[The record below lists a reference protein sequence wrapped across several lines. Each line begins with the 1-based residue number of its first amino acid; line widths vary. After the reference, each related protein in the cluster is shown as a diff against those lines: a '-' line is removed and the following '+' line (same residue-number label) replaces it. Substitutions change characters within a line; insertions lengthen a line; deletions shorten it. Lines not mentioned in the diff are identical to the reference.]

1 MYCCPNC
8 FWDSVVKSYVKAYS
22 TQKGNCD
29 FCNSQNIEIIIP
41 SELYYNYFEYL
52 ISIYQPTSVGGLV
65 LHECLARDWENL
77 FRIEDSSKIKQL
89 LENICNEELEANS
102 LLMETLVD
110 FLYVD
115 ELVGNQEVNWDTF
128 VREIKF
134 KNRFFIENKINL
146 SLLEKL
152 FKSHEKSYEK
162 GEIFHRAR
170 ICEGEQMFGKEKMG
184 KPPVEKSTAGRAN
197 PKGISYLYMSNDWE
211 TTLYETRASL
221 YDYVTIAEFKIK
233 EDIKVLNL
241 RDTSKI
247 SPFKVDDIGEYL
259 KYKKYLSKLEK
270 ELSKPIRRQ
279 DSELDY
285 LPTQYLCEFIK
296 SIGFDGVEFR
306 SSLNP
311 DGYNLAIFNDD
322 NFECVKTTL
331 HEVKSVKFTSEKKLV
346 NYKSISGV

>member
-8 FWDSVVKSYVKAYS
+8 FWDSVLKSYVVSYS

-29 FCNSQNIEIIIP
+29 FCESQNIEIIIP

-52 ISIYQPTSVGGLV
+52 ISIYQPISEGGLV
-65 LHECLARDWENL
+65 LHECLRRDWENL
-77 FRIEDSSKIKQL
+77 FRINDNLVIKKLLSKI
-89 LENICNEELEANS
+89 CAEELDKNS
-102 LLMETLVD
+102 DFLNMKVD
-110 FLYVD
+110 FLYVN
-115 ELVGNQEVNWDTF
+115 ELVDNQETNWDVF

-146 SLLEKL
+146 TLLEKL
-152 FKSHEKSYEK
+152 FKSHEKPYKK
-162 GEIFHRAR
+162 GKVFHRAR
-170 ICEGEQMFGKEKMG
+170 ICDGEQIYDKKKMG
-184 KPPVEKSTAGRAN
+184 KPPIEKSTAGRAN
-197 PKGISYLYMSNDWE
+197 PKGISYLYVSNDWE

-221 YDYVTIAEFKIK
+221 YDYVTIAEFKINK
-233 EDIKVLNL
+233 DINVLNL

-247 SPFKVDDIGEYL
+247 GPFTIDGDIGEYL
-259 KYKKYLSKLEK
+259 KHKKYLSKLEK

-311 DGYNLAIFNDD
+311 NGYNLAIFNDEA
-322 NFECVKTTL
+322 FECVKTTL
-331 HEVKSVKFTSEKKLV
+331 HEVKTVTFTSEKKLV
-346 NYKSISGV
+346 SVLI

>member
-8 FWDSVVKSYVKAYS
+8 FWDSEVKSYVVTYS

-29 FCNSQNIEIIIP
+29 FCDSQNIEIIIP
-41 SELYYNYFEYL
+41 SELYIFFQSL

-89 LENICNEELEANS
+89 LENICNEELEQNTF
-102 LLMETLVD
+102 LMETLVD

-115 ELVGNQEVNWDTF
+115 ELVGNQEINWDIF

-146 SLLEKL
+146 SLLEQL
-152 FKSHEKSYEK
+152 FKRHEKPYKK
-162 GEIFHRAR
+162 GKVFHRAR
-170 ICEGEQMFGKEKMG
+170 ICEGEQVFGKEKMG

-197 PKGISYLYMSNDWE
+197 PKGISYLYLSNDWQ

-233 EDIKVLNL
+233 EDINVLNL
-241 RDTSKI
+241 RDTTKI
-247 SPFKVDDIGEYL
+247 SPFTLDDDIGEYL
-259 KYKKYLSKLEK
+259 KHKKYLSKLEK

-306 SSLNP
+306 S
-311 DGYNLAIFNDD
+311 
-322 NFECVKTTL
+322 
-331 HEVKSVKFTSEKKLV
+331 
-346 NYKSISGV
+346 

>member
-8 FWDSVVKSYVKAYS
+8 FWDSELKSYVVSYS

-29 FCNSQNIEIIIP
+29 FCESQNTEIITP
-41 SELYYNYFEYL
+41 SELFVYFQSL
-52 ISIYQPTSVGGLV
+52 ISIYQPILEGGLM

-77 FRIEDSSKIKQL
+77 FRIEDTLIIKAL
-89 LENICNEELEANS
+89 LSHICVEELEKNS
-102 LLMETLVD
+102 AFLDLKVD
-110 FLYVD
+110 FLYID
-115 ELVGNQEVNWDTF
+115 ELVDNQEINWDVF

-146 SLLEKL
+146 PLLEEL
-152 FKSHEKSYEK
+152 FKRHEKPYKK
-162 GEIFHRAR
+162 GKVFHRAR
-170 ICEGEQMFGKEKMG
+170 ICDGEGIYEKEKMG

-197 PKGISYLYMSNDWE
+197 PRGISYLYVSNDWE

-233 EDIKVLNL
+233 EDINVLNL

-247 SPFKVDDIGEYL
+247 SPFTLDDDIGEYL
-259 KYKKYLSKLEK
+259 KHKKYLSKLEK

-306 SSLNP
+306 SSLNS

-331 HEVKSVKFTSEKKLV
+331 HEVKSVKFISEKKM
-346 NYKSISGV
+346 

>member
-8 FWDSVVKSYVKAYS
+8 FWDSEVKSYVVAYS
-22 TQKGNCD
+22 TQKGNCN
-29 FCNSQNIEIIIP
+29 FCDAQNTELIIP
-41 SELYYNYFEYL
+41 SELYIFFQSL
-52 ISIYQPTSVGGLV
+52 ISIYQPTSLGGLV

-89 LENICNEELEANS
+89 LESICGEELEANP
-102 LLMETLVD
+102 LLMKTLVD

-115 ELVGNQEVNWDTF
+115 ELVGNQEINWDIF

-146 SLLEKL
+146 SLLEQL
-152 FKSHEKSYEK
+152 FRRHEKPYKK
-162 GEIFHRAR
+162 GKVFHRAR
-170 ICEGEQMFGKEKMG
+170 ICDGEQMFGKGKMG
-184 KPPVEKSTAGRAN
+184 KPPVDKSTAGRAN
-197 PKGISYLYMSNDWE
+197 PKGISYLYLSNDWE

-233 EDIKVLNL
+233 EDINVLNL
-241 RDTSKI
+241 RDTTKI
-247 SPFKVDDIGEYL
+247 SPFTLDDDIGEYL
-259 KYKKYLSKLEK
+259 KHKKYLSKLEK

-331 HEVKSVKFTSEKKLV
+331 HEVKSVKFTSKKIQSNL
-346 NYKSISGV
+346 

>member
-1 MYCCPNC
+1 
-8 FWDSVVKSYVKAYS
+8 VISYS
-22 TQKGNCD
+22 IQKGNCD
-29 FCNSQNIEIIIP
+29 FCNSQNIEIITP
-41 SELYYNYFEYL
+41 SELYNNYFEYL
-52 ISIYQPTSVGGLV
+52 ISIYQPTSVGGLT
-65 LHECLARDWENL
+65 LHECLVRDWENL

-89 LENICNEELEANS
+89 LQNICSEELDTNTS
-102 LLMETLVD
+102 LMETQVD

-115 ELVGNQEVNWDTF
+115 ELVDSQEINWDVF

-146 SLLEKL
+146 TLLEAL
-152 FKSHEKSYEK
+152 FKRHEKLYKK
-162 GEIFHRAR
+162 GKVFHRAR
-170 ICEGEQMFGKEKMG
+170 ICDGEQIYDKDRMG

-197 PKGISYLYMSNDWE
+197 PKGISYLYLSNDGE

-221 YDYVTIAEFKIK
+221 YDYVTLAEFKINK
-233 EDIKVLNL
+233 DINVLNL

-247 SPFKVDDIGEYL
+247 SPFKLEGDIEEYL

-311 DGYNLAIFNDD
+311 NGYNLAIFNDD
-322 NFECVKTTL
+322 GFECIKTTL
-331 HEVKSVKFTSEKKLV
+331 HEVKSVKFISEKKM
-346 NYKSISGV
+346 

>member
-8 FWDSVVKSYVKAYS
+8 FWDSELKSYVVSYS
-22 TQKGNCD
+22 TDKGNCD
-29 FCNSQNIEIIIP
+29 FCKSQNTEIIAP
-41 SELYYNYFEYL
+41 AELFVYFQSL
-52 ISIYQPTSVGGLV
+52 ISIYQPASAGNLV

-77 FRIEDSSKIKQL
+77 FRIDDALIIKKL
-89 LENICNEELEANS
+89 LSFICVEELEKDS
-102 LLMETLVD
+102 DFLDVKVD

-115 ELVGNQEVNWDTF
+115 ELVDNQEINWDVF

-146 SLLEKL
+146 TLLEEL
-152 FKSHEKSYEK
+152 FKRNEKPYKK
-162 GEIFHRAR
+162 GKIFHRAR
-170 ICEGEQMFGKEKMG
+170 ICDGEQMYDKERMG

-197 PKGISYLYMSNDWE
+197 PKGISYLYVSNDWE

-221 YDYVTIAEFKIK
+221 YDYVTIAEFKISK
-233 EDIKVLNL
+233 DINVLNL

-247 SPFKVDDIGEYL
+247 SPFTLDDDIGEYL
-259 KYKKYLSKLEK
+259 KHKKYLSKLEK

-296 SIGFDGVEFR
+296 SVGFDGVEFR

-311 DGYNLAIFNDD
+311 NGYNLAIFNDD
-322 NFECVKTTL
+322 SFECVKTTL
-331 HEVKSVKFTSEKKLV
+331 HEVKTVKFTSEKKLTTF
-346 NYKSISGV
+346 IT

>member
-8 FWDSVVKSYVKAYS
+8 FWDSELKSYVVSYS

-29 FCNSQNIEIIIP
+29 FCESQNTEIITP
-41 SELYYNYFEYL
+41 SELFVYFQSL
-52 ISIYQPTSVGGLV
+52 ISIYQPILEGGLM

-77 FRIEDSSKIKQL
+77 FRIEDTLIIKAL
-89 LENICNEELEANS
+89 LSHICVEELEKNS
-102 LLMETLVD
+102 AFLDLKVD
-110 FLYVD
+110 FLYID
-115 ELVGNQEVNWDTF
+115 ELVDNQEINWDVF

-146 SLLEKL
+146 PLLEEL
-152 FKSHEKSYEK
+152 FKRHEKPYKK
-162 GEIFHRAR
+162 GKVFHRAR
-170 ICEGEQMFGKEKMG
+170 ICDGEGIYEKEKMG

-197 PKGISYLYMSNDWE
+197 PRGISYLYVSNDWE

-233 EDIKVLNL
+233 EDINVLNL

-247 SPFKVDDIGEYL
+247 SPFTLDDDIGEYL
-259 KYKKYLSKLEK
+259 KHKKYLSKLEK

-331 HEVKSVKFTSEKKLV
+331 HEVKSVKFISEKKM
-346 NYKSISGV
+346 

>member
-8 FWDSVVKSYVKAYS
+8 FWDSEVKSYVVSYS

-29 FCNSQNIEIIIP
+29 FCNSQNTELIVP
-41 SELYYNYFEYL
+41 SELYIFFQSL

-89 LENICNEELEANS
+89 LENICREELEQNS
-102 LLMETLVD
+102 SLMETLVD
-110 FLYVD
+110 FLYID
-115 ELVGNQEVNWDTF
+115 ELVGNQEINWDIF

-134 KNRFFIENKINL
+134 KNRFFIENKVNL
-146 SLLEKL
+146 SLLEQLLKR
-152 FKSHEKSYEK
+152 HEKPYKK
-162 GEIFHRAR
+162 GKVFHRAR
-170 ICEGEQMFGKEKMG
+170 ICDGEQMYEKEKMG
-184 KPPVEKSTAGRAN
+184 KPPIEKSTAGRAN
-197 PKGISYLYMSNDWE
+197 PKGISYLYVSNDWE

-233 EDIKVLNL
+233 EDINVLNL

-247 SPFKVDDIGEYL
+247 SPFTLDDDIGEYL
-259 KYKKYLSKLEK
+259 KHKKYLSKLEK

-311 DGYNLAIFNDD
+311 DGYNLAMFNDEA
-322 NFECVKTTL
+322 FECIRTTL
-331 HEVKSVKFTSEKKLV
+331 HEVKTVKFTSERK
-346 NYKSISGV
+346 

>member
-8 FWDSVVKSYVKAYS
+8 FWDSVIKSYVISYS

-29 FCNSQNIEIIIP
+29 FCNSQNTEIISP

-52 ISIYQPTSVGGLV
+52 ISIYQPTSVGGLA
-65 LHECLARDWENL
+65 LHECLVRDWENL

-89 LENICNEELEANS
+89 LENICSEELDTNMS
-102 LLMETLVD
+102 LMETQVDFFYVDDLVD
-110 FLYVD
+110 
-115 ELVGNQEVNWDTF
+115 NQEINWDVF

-146 SLLEKL
+146 TLLEAL
-152 FKSHEKSYEK
+152 FKRHEKIYKK
-162 GEIFHRAR
+162 GKVFHRAR
-170 ICEGEQMFGKEKMG
+170 ICDGEQIYNKDRMG
-184 KPPVEKSTAGRAN
+184 KPPVDKSTAGRAN
-197 PKGISYLYMSNDWE
+197 PKGISYLYLSNDWE

-221 YDYVTIAEFKIK
+221 YDYVTIAEFKIE
-233 EDIKVLNL
+233 EDINVLNL
-241 RDTSKI
+241 RDTTKI
-247 SPFKVDDIGEYL
+247 SPFKLEGDIEEYL

-311 DGYNLAIFNDD
+311 NGYNLAIFNDEA
-322 NFECVKTTL
+322 FECIKTTL
-331 HEVKSVKFTSEKKLV
+331 HEVQSVKFTSEKIQS
-346 NYKSISGV
+346 N

>member
-8 FWDSVVKSYVKAYS
+8 FWDSEVKSYVVSYS

-29 FCNSQNIEIIIP
+29 FCDSQNTEIIIP
-41 SELYYNYFEYL
+41 SELYIFFQSL

-89 LENICNEELEANS
+89 LENICSEELEQNPS
-102 LLMETLVD
+102 LMEILVD

-115 ELVGNQEVNWDTF
+115 ELVGNQEINWDIF

-146 SLLEKL
+146 SLLEGL
-152 FKSHEKSYEK
+152 FRRHEKPYKK
-162 GEIFHRAR
+162 GKVFHRAR
-170 ICEGEQMFGKEKMG
+170 ICDGERMYEKEKMG

-197 PKGISYLYMSNDWE
+197 PRGISYLYVSNDWE

-233 EDIKVLNL
+233 EDINVLNL

-247 SPFKVDDIGEYL
+247 SPFTLDDEIGEYL
-259 KYKKYLSKLEK
+259 KHKKYLSKLEK

-311 DGYNLAIFNDD
+311 DGYNIAIFNDD
-322 NFECVKTTL
+322 AFKCVRTTL
-331 HEVKSVKFTSEKKLV
+331 HEVKTVKFTSVKKLL
-346 NYKSISGV
+346 I

>member
-8 FWDSVVKSYVKAYS
+8 FWDSELKNYVVTYS

-29 FCNSQNIEIIIP
+29 FCDSQNTEIIPP
-41 SELYYNYFEYL
+41 SELFVSFQPL
-52 ISIYQPTSVGGLV
+52 ISIYQPTSEGSLT
-65 LHECLARDWENL
+65 LHECLARDWVNL
-77 FRIEDSSKIKQL
+77 FRIEDTAKIKIL
-89 LENICNEELEANS
+89 LSHICIEELEKNS
-102 LLMETLVD
+102 SFLDVKVD

-115 ELVGNQEVNWDTF
+115 ELVDNQEINWDVF

-146 SLLEKL
+146 ALLEEL
-152 FKSHEKSYEK
+152 FKRHEKPYRK
-162 GEIFHRAR
+162 GKIFHRAR
-170 ICEGEQMFGKEKMG
+170 ICDGEHIYDKGEMG

-197 PKGISYLYMSNDWE
+197 PKGISYLYVSNDWE

-221 YDYVTIAEFKIK
+221 YDYVTLAEFKISK
-233 EDIKVLNL
+233 DINVLNL

-247 SPFKVDDIGEYL
+247 SPFTLDDDIGEYL
-259 KYKKYLSKLEK
+259 KHKKYLSKLEK

-311 DGYNLAIFNDD
+311 EGYNLAIFNDEG
-322 NFECVKTTL
+322 FECIKTTL
-331 HEVKSVKFTSEKKLV
+331 HEVKSVKFISEKKM
-346 NYKSISGV
+346 